1 MILDRLL
8 LIGANLYLSSSEIWT
23 PWMFTNADVKMTLGL
38 SIIGSITV
46 TILIIVNKFWKQHLR
61 KLIREG
67 ERAFDSNGWRKN
79 DFEIRKPQFITK
91 YFLKLPSNLKQ
102 IFCHATFWII
112 TLGVY
117 NLFTNLWNSGDDWFS
132 WSYYS
137 NDQFQNF
144 FCLSMK

>member
-1 MILDRLL
+1 
-8 LIGANLYLSSSEIWT
+8 
-23 PWMFTNADVKMTLGL
+23 MFTNADVKMTLGL

-61 KLIREG
+61 KLILEG

-112 TLGVY
+112 TLGDIICSPIYEIRGMIGFHEVIIQMI
-117 NLFTNLWNSGDDWFS
+117 NFKISFVFLWSNECKSPLFWYVRIKL
-132 WSYYS
+132 
-137 NDQFQNF
+137 
-144 FCLSMK
+144 L